1 MHKKGGAGCH
11 VYCLFVNVAYGR
23 KFLNTL
29 SPGFVAPWLKLCLH
43 QKLNVI
49 LIKAKQLLDGVKRD
63 LIRQSHFDYF
73 VFVFQFKVP
82 LFRRHSRWFQ
92 SGYTYPS
99 ETVVERHVMSAASKV
114 STTAISTVCSRNTHR
129 NSATSSSLA

>member
-11 VYCLFVNVAYGR
+11 VYCLFVNVASCR
-23 KFLNTL
+23 EFLNPL
-29 SPGFVAPWLKLCLH
+29 SPGFVAPWPKLCLH
-43 QKLNVI
+43 QKLHLI

-82 LFRRHSRWFQ
+82 VFRRHSRWFHLGLYAPAGVCRYLILKKSLKPLLLFFVIFGRRSIQ
-92 SGYTYPS
+92 LCIFCQPC
-99 ETVVERHVMSAASKV
+99 
-114 STTAISTVCSRNTHR
+114 TAP
-129 NSATSSSLA
+129 